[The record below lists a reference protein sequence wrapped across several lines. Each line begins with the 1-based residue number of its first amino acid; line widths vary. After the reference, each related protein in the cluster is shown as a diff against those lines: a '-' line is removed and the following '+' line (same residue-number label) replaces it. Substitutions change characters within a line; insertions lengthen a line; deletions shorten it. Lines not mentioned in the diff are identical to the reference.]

1 MADLAMD
8 IWIKAHDEASH
19 VFKKMAGE
27 AEGLRGKIAL
37 LAGGFGVLAGGVLAE
52 SVKQAAEFEAK
63 TQALANNTNMG
74 AAGLAAMREAALKL
88 SAATGQDAER
98 IAEGYMHIANHAY
111 SGAAAMNIATAATK
125 NAAATNG
132 DAAEDANV

>member
-37 LAGGFGVLAGGVLAE
+37 LAGGFGVLAGGVLAQG
-52 SVKQAAEFEAK
+52 VKQAAEFLVK
-63 TQALANNTNMG
+63 TPALANNTRMG
-74 AAGLAAMREAALKL
+74 AAGLAAMPQAVLKP
-88 SAATGQDAER
+88 SAA
-98 IAEGYMHIANHAY
+98 
-111 SGAAAMNIATAATK
+111 AAHRYVRSA
-125 NAAATNG
+125 
-132 DAAEDANV
+132 DR